1 MENFKHYGVE
11 VVAQSIDIEF
21 NDGFESTLKKNGVEY
36 HYLPLV
42 EDRVIKYSKDG
53 ETRYAFLYYPRIPDE
68 MLEYSFITKEVP
80 DDMNW
85 KNLYEDYKKQS
96 RGEEPMK
103 LPTRAKVLC
112 QKAEERL
119 SGNKEFAFENFYRET
134 SESEFNMSLIHLES
148 SLEEIRGMDHH
159 DVDLSFL
166 K

>member
-1 MENFKHYGVE
+1 MKKFEHYGVE
-11 VVAQSIDIEF
+11 VMAQSIDIEF
-21 NDGFESTLKKNGVEY
+21 NDGFEATLKKNGVEY

-68 MLEYSFITKEVP
+68 MLEYSFVTKEVP

-85 KNLYEDYKKQS
+85 KNIYADYKNQIH
-96 RGEEPMK
+96 GEEPMK

-112 QKAEERL
+112 QKAEEHL
-119 SGNKEFAFENFYRET
+119 NENKEFTFGNFCRDM
-134 SESEFNMSLIHLES
+134 SESEFNMSLIHLGS
-148 SLEEIRGMDHH
+148 SLEEIKEMDHH
-159 DVDLSFL
+159 DADLSFL